1 MDTDRIQF
9 KIETLIPVLKFL
21 GHSRIWY
28 RTLSY
33 GSSYEELE
41 FIVNQANERLA
52 QWSPQRK
59 GWIVTDKIL
68 CVTLGASQ
76 SVPDGKLIDDV
87 WEFGRTILEPLSL
100 DSI

>member
-9 KIETLIPVLKFL
+9 KIETLIPVLKSL
-21 GHSRIWY
+21 GHSKLWY

-33 GSSYEELE
+33 GSKYEELE
-41 FIVNQANERLA
+41 FIVNQENKCLA
-52 QWSPQRK
+52 QWSPQRE

-68 CVTLGASQ
+68 CITLGASR
-76 SVPDGKLIDDV
+76 SFPNGKLIDEI
-87 WEFGRTILEPLSL
+87 WEFGRTVQETLSL